1 MIVVLINRKK
11 DGRIKEFSINGH
23 AGFEKA
29 GKDIVCAGVSAIS
42 GTAIIGLER
51 LLDINP
57 VITIDSEKGHL
68 KCRLPDDIS
77 EESANNA
84 QIILETMVLG
94 IRDISE
100 KYNKFIRLSDKEV

>member
-1 MIVVLINRKK
+1 MIIVSINRNK

-51 LLDINP
+51 LLGTNP
-57 VITIDSEKGHL
+57 IIALDSEKAHL
-68 KCRLPDDIS
+68 KCRLPEDIS
-77 EESANNA
+77 EENKKNA

-94 IRDISE
+94 IRDLCE
-100 KYNKFIRLSDKEV
+100 RYKKFIRLSDKEG